1 LDGRE
6 LATQI
11 TYLAASVLFIL
22 GLRSLTRPDRA
33 RRGMLQAAL
42 GMVLAI
48 IGTLIQQEIIEYQWI
63 IGGLIVGSLLG
74 YPLGMWVPMTAMPQ
88 RIAFSHMFGAL
99 AATLV
104 GVAEFTTAL
113 RDGEIIAVSHMT
125 ALGIEVLFGALTV
138 TGSFIAFGKLA
149 EILPGRPITYKGQNY
164 VNLVLFVVTLGLLI
178 YVIIEPEQWAFFTLV
193 GLSAAIGLFI
203 FILLTACGIQNA
215 LALAVFGAVADVLPY
230 IGIFLPVAAT
240 FFSALPHGPVVTG
253 VVLILMLL
261 YMEFEARVIVPRV
274 LWTGPAPALDGGPLL
289 AFGRGNLVGDH
300 GRPAGASV
308 RGGGHD
314 AHRGTEGAIAGGA
327 GAGGGRGP
335 EGEGRPGGRG
345 I

>member
-1 LDGRE
+1 
-6 LATQI
+6 
-11 TYLAASVLFIL
+11 
-22 GLRSLTRPDRA
+22 
-33 RRGMLQAAL
+33 MLQAAL

-164 VNLVLFVVTLGLLI
+164 VNLVLFVVTLGFLI
-178 YVIIEPEQWAFFTLV
+178 YVIVEPEAQWAFFTLV

-203 FILLTACGIQNA
+203 VLPIGGADLPGVISLLTA
-215 LALAVFGAVADVLPY
+215 
-230 IGIFLPVAAT
+230 
-240 FFSALPHGPVVTG
+240 
-253 VVLILMLL
+253 
-261 YMEFEARVIVPRV
+261 
-274 LWTGPAPALDGGPLL
+274 
-289 AFGRGNLVGDH
+289 
-300 GRPAGASV
+300 
-308 RGGGHD
+308 
-314 AHRGTEGAIAGGA
+314 
-327 GAGGGRGP
+327 
-335 EGEGRPGGRG
+335 
-345 I
+345 